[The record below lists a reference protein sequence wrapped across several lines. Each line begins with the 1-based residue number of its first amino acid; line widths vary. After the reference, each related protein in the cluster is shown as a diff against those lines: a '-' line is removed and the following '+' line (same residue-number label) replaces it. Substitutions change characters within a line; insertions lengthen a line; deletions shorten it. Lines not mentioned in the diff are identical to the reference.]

1 MKTKK
6 LVLAAL
12 FIALSFVGANIKI
25 MGSIAFD
32 SMPGFLG
39 AIILGPYYGALIGA
53 LGHFLTALTSGF
65 PLSLPVHLITMVG
78 MGVTMLVFGY
88 VFKYFLSRNY
98 IVAVI
103 LSLTS
108 AVIINGPLLILIL
121 SPLLIPI
128 LGKTVLIGMVP
139 VLSGVAA
146 LNIIMAQII
155 HKILPERYKSWK

>member
-39 AIILGPYYGALIGA
+39 AIVLGPLYGALIGA
-53 LGHFLTALTSGF
+53 LGHLLTALTSGF

-78 MGVTMLVFGY
+78 MGLTMLVFGL
-88 VFKYFLSRNY
+88 VFKYFLSKNY
-98 IVAVI
+98 ILAVI
-103 LSLTS
+103 LSLTF
-108 AVIINGPLLILIL
+108 AVMINGPLLVLIL
-121 SPLLIPI
+121 TPLLMPV
-128 LGKTVLIGMVP
+128 LGKAVLIGMVP

-146 LNIIMAQII
+146 LNIVMAQVI

>member
-6 LVLAAL
+6 LVLTGL

-25 MGSIAFD
+25 MGTIAFD

-39 AIILGPYYGALIGA
+39 AIILGPFYGALIGA

-78 MGVTMLVFGY
+78 MGVTMLVFG
-88 VFKYFLSRNY
+88 FIFRYFSKKNY
-98 IVAVI
+98 AVASI
-103 LSLTS
+103 LSLIA
-108 AVIINGPLLILIL
+108 AVLINGPLLLIILA
-121 SPLLIPI
+121 PLLIPVM
-128 LGKTVLIGMVP
+128 GKTALIAMVP

-146 LNIIMAQII
+146 LNIIVALGIY
-155 HKILPERYKSWK
+155 KILPARYKSWK